1 MIKMKN
7 INILHDLIDKKIDNL
22 YSQIKYS
29 FNNSYKIYN
38 NKNKI
43 KKLINNII
51 FNITNDED
59 YTNIIF
65 EKMKNFV
72 FKKSETDNIVQHL
85 NIVLVGKTGI
95 GKTTLINAVLNYDE
109 KDFLKTGIG
118 KPITKGEP
126 KYYSS
131 KKVPL
136 LRLADSRGIELKKYG
151 IKELRDSINKFI
163 KDKLESGN
171 PDEFVHCIWYCIS
184 GVRLE
189 EIEMD
194 TLNELRKIYQTNSIP
209 IIIVYTRAV
218 SEEDVESMRKF
229 IKDNYKSE
237 DDFIPVLAR
246 KEILKGNYVIE
257 PFGIDQLKNISVL
270 RAKKVVNTTFYED
283 YINQIKH
290 KIKSQLDKIEMKL
303 NLYIKTIV
311 ENRLKIMEAG
321 KSNEEIYEDL
331 KNLLSNFLSIYI
343 YNNTDDKPRTFISSK
358 SENIL
363 YEFSKKVIQDP
374 MNEFNEKFNNYI
386 IEQSIEI
393 SLNINDNKES
403 DIKVYEI
410 GEIINS
416 LIDKRK
422 KSLYQEAWIS
432 FIKNYIKNICELYVM
447 GLKDNSEKVYNNIIR
462 QENFKHLIKDLI
474 KKNFEKIEEKL
485 HL

>member
-29 FNNSYKIYN
+29 FNNSYKIYF

-163 KDKLESGN
+163 IDKLESGN

-270 RAKKVVNTTFYED
+270 RAKKAVNTTFYED

-432 FIKNYIKNICELYVM
+432 YIKNYIKNICELYVM

>member
-1 MIKMKN
+1 MKN

-270 RAKKVVNTTFYED
+270 RAKKAVNTTFYED